1 MKALILA
8 GGFGK
13 RLRPLTSERPKPMIE
28 VGGKPILV
36 WQLELLRRHGIKD
49 VVITISHLK
58 EVIIREIGSGNKYGV
73 NAIYVVEDE
82 PLGTGGAI
90 KNAESVLK
98 DEEKFVVLNGDILTD
113 LNVSKMCELT
123 DNSVVGTIALV
134 PLPSPYGI
142 VVYDKSTSL
151 IKEFKEKPKLLDYF
165 INAGVYCFTNRI
177 FNYLPNSGNIE
188 KLTFPTLA
196 QKGLLKAAPFTEAF
210 WKSIDTFKDIEEV
223 NKYLSEYSLFGD

>member
-1 MKALILA
+1 VKALILA